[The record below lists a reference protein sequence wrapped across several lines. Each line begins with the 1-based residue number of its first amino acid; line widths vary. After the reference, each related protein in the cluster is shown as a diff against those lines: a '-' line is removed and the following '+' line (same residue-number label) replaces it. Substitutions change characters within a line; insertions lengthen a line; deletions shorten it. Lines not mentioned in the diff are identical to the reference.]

1 MWALIK
7 REIQDRAFLF
17 AAAGI
22 IAIVASIITV
32 VGVEPKDLSLGKL
45 IMVVWVW
52 MWLAFFGALLS
63 AAMGSAQMYQD
74 RTRKSLM
81 FLCTMA
87 TTRQQILTAKII
99 VGILWMCILLGPVAV
114 TDAVLYQLYPSV
126 IPLEAGAMTRPITA
140 VFMVCFASYCL
151 GLLTGWHSGKLVP
164 LLGWAALVL
173 LTGSIFI
180 IKGAGVEA
188 YAMLAVFAAATLT
201 VVWHRFMATEI

>member
-7 REIQDRAFLF
+7 REIHDRVVLF
-17 AAAGI
+17 VVAVIMGS
-22 IAIVASIITV
+22 VASLSTAISA
-32 VGVEPKDLSLGKL
+32 EPKDLSMGKL

-87 TTRQQILTAKII
+87 TTRQQILMAKII
-99 VGILWMCILLGPVAV
+99 VGILWLCALLGPTAI

-126 IPLEAGAMTRPITA
+126 VPLEAGALTRPVTA
-140 VFMVCFASYCL
+140 VFMLCFASYCL
-151 GLLTGWHSGKLVP
+151 GLLTGWNSGKIVP
-164 LLGWAALVL
+164 LLGWAGLVI

-180 IKGAGVEA
+180 IKGVGPEA
-188 YAMLAVFAAATLT
+188 HVLLAIFAAAVL
-201 VVWHRFMATEI
+201 VAVWHKFMATEL